1 MTEKPSHELLTAGPA
16 EVLDLLPGMGRLMV
30 ILRAGGATHERIG
43 PVGAVSRGGG
53 AARIAGDC
61 HDATIPLAPIAAIA
75 IDRSSVMK
83 DKVYPRLEFRDA
95 AGQVLA
101 AVVGMEGLE
110 PFEAALAGFPRA
122 PEAAPEKPA
131 RAGRD
136 DLAADDPACAP
147 FETIAASGRPAVITA
162 SAHGASQSWQ
172 GRIEAMKPAMGFLN
186 VMTPDFHLHLE
197 GGSVS
202 GWREEPGRRIALDA
216 AGQPTGL
223 MLASAAFA

>member
-1 MTEKPSHELLTAGPA
+1 MTETPHERLTATPA
-16 EVLDLLPGMGRLMV
+16 DVLDLLPGMGRLMV

-43 PVGAVSRGGG
+43 PVGAVSREGG
-53 AARIAGDC
+53 AARITGEC
-61 HDATIPLAPIAAIA
+61 HDATLPLAPLATVTL
-75 IDRSSVMK
+75 DRSSVMK

-110 PFEAALAGFPRA
+110 PFEAVLAAFPRQ

-131 RAGRD
+131 RVERAE
-136 DLAADDPACAP
+136 LARDDPACAP
-147 FETIAASGRPAVITA
+147 FEAIVASGQPAEITA
-162 SAHGASQSWQ
+162 SAHGVSQSWQ
-172 GRIEAMKPAMGFLN
+172 GRIEAVKPAMGFLN

-202 GWREEPGRRIALDA
+202 DWRVEPGRRIALDA

-223 MLASAAFA
+223 SLASAAFA